1 MAELYDVTSSQTL
14 TALVESCECNNEL
27 NQVVMYSRTGTAY
40 MQIIGGPRKAYSV
53 VCHAT
58 RSEVTNIET
67 AWASGHLIRITMTSG
82 TYYGRIF
89 EFSKN
94 PLFEGNNL
102 AFNGATTEEYFKVEL
117 KLTYEAAPTQNQGSG
132 SS

>member
-1 MAELYDVTSSQTL
+1 MAELYDVTASQSL
-14 TALVESCECNNEL
+14 TDLVESCECNQEL
-27 NQVVMYSRTGTAY
+27 NQIVMHSRSGEAY
-40 MQIIGGPRKAYSV
+40 MQIIGSPKKTYSV

-58 RSEVTNIET
+58 RSQVVKIET
-67 AWASGHLIRITMTSG
+67 AWAAGNLIRITMSSG

-102 AFNGATTEEYFKVEL
+102 AFNGLTQEEYFKVEL
-117 KLTYEAAPTQNQGSG
+117 KLTYETAPSSG
-132 SS
+132 S

>member
-1 MAELYDVTSSQTL
+1 MAELYDATSSQVL
-14 TALVESCECNNEL
+14 TALVESCECNSEL
-27 NQVVMYSRTGTAY
+27 NQVVMYSRSGTAY
-40 MQIIGGPRKAYSV
+40 VQIIGSPRKTYSI

-58 RSEVTNIET
+58 RTEVTNIET
-67 AWASGHLIRITMTSG
+67 AWASGNLIRVTMSSG

-102 AFNGATTEEYFKVEL
+102 AFNGVTQEEYFKVEL
-117 KLTYEAAPTQNQGSG
+117 KLTYETAPTS
-132 SS
+132 

>member
-1 MAELYDVTSSQTL
+1 MAELYDMTATQSL
-14 TALVESCECNNEL
+14 TDLVESCECNNEV
-27 NQVVMYSRTGTAY
+27 NQVVMYSRSGAAY
-40 MQIIGGPRKAYSV
+40 MQIIGSPKKTYSV

-67 AWASGHLIRITMTSG
+67 AWASGHLIKVTMTSG

-94 PLFEGNNL
+94 ALFEGSNL
-102 AFNGATTEEYFKVEL
+102 AFNGATTEEYFKVEF
-117 KLTYEAAPTQNQGSG
+117 KLTYEAAPAQSQGSG